1 MRGRRRESG
10 RRMRGKGCMRGVK
23 RGMSGT
29 EGNGA
34 DGEEER
40 WRDGREGGCAGE
52 EKEGVGG
59 KREGGYIEEGVGG
72 GFIGRK

>member
-1 MRGRRRESG
+1 MRGNRCR
-10 RRMRGKGCMRGVK
+10 RGVR

-34 DGEEER
+34 DVEEER
-40 WRDGREGGCAGE
+40 WREGREGGCAGE